1 MSKRKNLIDKLT
13 VAVDAL
19 KNNTI
24 HYDWKE
30 QSSCNAGLV
39 AQAMLGLGRSELT
52 KERQSIFKI
61 LEDVNKDR
69 REREQS
75 AYSLTWKN
83 AIKWS
88 CPITGESGHRIID
101 RLEKAG
107 LSRKDIVHLEYLENP
122 AILKESGIEQ
132 EKRVDLIKIGEDVR
146 IEEVQDTSFF
156 GKLFNRTIQKRI
168 VTPQWEERIT
178 YSYPEEYYTKKKNLI
193 KYLSAWI
200 RLLQSEGDT
209 EATDRVGLEAELLR
223 AVADENF
230 ERAAELR
237 NQLAVL

>member
-1 MSKRKNLIDKLT
+1 MRKNLISKLT
-13 VAVDAL
+13 VAVNAL

-30 QSSCNAGLV
+30 QSSCNAGIV
-39 AQAMLGLGRSELT
+39 AQAMLDISRSELDID
-52 KERQSIFKI
+52 RQSVFKELRKVNEER
-61 LEDVNKDR
+61 LESGQA
-69 REREQS
+69 EH
-75 AYSLTWKN
+75 SLTWKN

-132 EKRVDLIKIGEDVR
+132 EKKVDLIKIGEAVR
-146 IEEVQDTSFF
+146 IEEVRDTSFF
-156 GKLFNRTIQKRI
+156 GRLFNLTVQKRI
-168 VTPQWEERIT
+168 VTPQWEEKVT
-178 YSYPEEYYTKKKNLI
+178 YVYPKNYYAKKENLI

-200 RLLQSEGDT
+200 RLLQSEGDS

-230 ERAAELR
+230 ERAADLR